1 MHMNYWLMKTEPSTY
16 SWDDLVNDKRTSWT
30 GVRNFAAR
38 NHLRA
43 MSKDDQVF
51 IYHSMSDKAI
61 VGIAKVISIP
71 YSDPTSVDDWTTV
84 DIAPVKK
91 LLRAV
96 TLTDLKSFPALSEM
110 KLLKIGRLSVSPVTK
125 KEFEAIVKISSI

>member
-1 MHMNYWLMKTEPSTY
+1 MNYWLMKSEPSAY
-16 SWDDLVNDKRTSWT
+16 SWDDLVKDTRTSWT

-38 NHLRA
+38 NHIRA
-43 MSKDDQVF
+43 MSPGDQVF

-61 VGIAKVISIP
+61 IGIAKVVKAP
-71 YSDPTSVDDWTTV
+71 YPDPTSPDDWSTV

-91 LLRAV
+91 LPRPVSLIE
-96 TLTDLKSFPALSEM
+96 LKLLPELSEM

-125 KEFEAIVKISSI
+125 KEFETIVKVSTI